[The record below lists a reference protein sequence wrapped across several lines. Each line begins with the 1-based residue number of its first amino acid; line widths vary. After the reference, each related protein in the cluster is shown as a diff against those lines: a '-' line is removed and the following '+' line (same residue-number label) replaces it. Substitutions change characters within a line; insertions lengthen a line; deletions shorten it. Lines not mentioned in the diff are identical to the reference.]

1 MSAFTHPPM
10 RFYSQHGED
19 FLLQK
24 IFADVTGGYFVEIGC
39 IDGRRFS
46 NTLALEQRGWRGMCI
61 EAHVDYIDLLRSNRP
76 NSIIVHCAVGER
88 DAEQVTFFANARGS
102 LSTLDAAQETRWRTH
117 YGEYFSGFEE
127 QRVPMRTISS
137 LLSEHG
143 ITHVDVLSLDV
154 EGYEV
159 QALSGLDLAQHRPRL
174 LVIEC
179 DGAEQERGLDEILLP
194 AGYHKGF
201 WVGANIFYC
210 AEPELLQA
218 VVGMRHEV
226 LVTHTQHPMDKSG
239 DQTYPVSVDLT
250 GVATAT
256 VAESGHVAGA
266 TQGAAGLDAPGG
278 NMQSVLNELRC
289 FEPRRDSYE
298 KAFELDR
305 ALVEMYA
312 IDPSLLNTASADDPW
327 VQYVLALS
335 LETRGDY
342 QVAVQQ
348 FYQVA
353 DLVSDDWR
361 PFYHL
366 ALCADATRQAGW
378 LHCGEEVHWEILK
391 RYPDFAPS
399 RQILHDNVTRF
410 AFHGDPQ
417 YQGMVD
423 ELLGSLQ
430 VTDFVETGSFLG
442 RSTAFV
448 AQRWPG
454 VQVHSTEINAGF
466 FQTAQRRL
474 GEMPNVHLHHC
485 HSVQF
490 ITDLI
495 QSGRLGELP
504 VFFLDAH
511 WEEDWPLPRELELIR
526 QGCERAIIIIDD
538 FRVPAQTQFSYD
550 DYGADK
556 VCAFEAAI
564 PHLARSTVTANLLPR
579 YPRSEVPN
587 HGNVVGH
594 VVLFQNCEQ
603 TFRSVA
609 ASGLGQRCYFTL
621 DIAAT
626 FAESTDQKTGYEFS
640 NTWFTVHEPEWQSL
654 LVPWAR
660 GRGAINA
667 LEIGSY
673 EGASACWLLTHV
685 LDDPASRL
693 TCIDPWLPRA
703 DKQSWDADM
712 DAVFARF
719 QHNINCT
726 GKAASVTAQ
735 RGDSVRIL
743 PELPAASFDLIYID
757 GDHSEAAVYRDTREA
772 LRLLRPG
779 GMLLWDDYFWSDG
792 DTVKNGVDRACTEL
806 GIVPQQV
813 GGTLYFAN
821 TASESAQAVGKAAPG
836 LVAPADAV
844 IRHSADRDFPVMVSF
859 PRTGSHWLRLVLE
872 RYFDRPLL
880 TRSFYAHDNDDYLLL
895 HSHDMDMNLVRDDV
909 LYLYRDPIET
919 VYSQLRYHGED
930 PDNAERLAYW
940 ADLYGQHVNKWLVTE
955 RGSRRKSILCYED
968 LRQSPEVAFAVAIRH
983 LGGAVDE
990 TKLRECIAL
999 VDRSSVKER
1008 TAHDARV
1015 VNLADDYAQG
1025 RERFRATC
1033 DASVW
1038 SAFLQGRDALAAHFQ
1053 RPTVPVP
1060 RAYVPARHDAQ
1071 DWEYKKIIGLVP
1083 GKNEARHIG
1092 FCLRALARF
1101 CDSIVYFDDDS
1112 TDETVAIVEA
1122 LAQECRV
1129 ERIIRKCDGEFHETI
1144 RRAVPLQAGRDL
1156 GGTHFIVIDADEAF
1170 TANLMDG
1177 DLLRRRI
1184 LALQPGDALELAWI
1198 QLWRSVQ
1205 QYRHDHSVW
1214 TNNYK
1219 AFAFAD
1225 DRNSNYDE
1233 TFIHLE
1239 RVPSGLRGTRQR
1251 LDGYEYGL
1259 LHFQFVNWRN
1269 LLVKQAWYRCLE
1281 RIHYP
1286 EKSAQAINDLYA
1298 PSKDEQDIQLRDVP
1312 YKWFAGYPFFES
1324 EPLQRA
1330 DLWREQQVID
1340 WLAQYDSEHFA
1351 DLDIWDI
1358 DWGQGLGRTVTAP
1371 PAAAPAALVAEGERR
1386 FGTGD
1391 LGGARS
1397 CFMRALQLAPRQV
1410 TALNNLAVLS
1420 WQEGDTAQALLHVSA
1435 ALDIDAHNRE
1445 TVVNAAQILAA
1456 SGGVAEALALSK
1468 AYLAAH
1474 PNDPE
1479 LQALTDQLQGGA
1491 IPAEQDDR
1499 YWVSAIVSTYN
1510 SERFLRGCLEDLE
1523 AQTCAD
1529 RLEIIVI
1536 DSGSEQNERAIV
1548 EEFQRHYDNIRYI
1561 RTERESLYAA
1571 WNRGVALARGRYL
1584 TNANCDDRH
1593 RRDALERMA
1602 RTLDEHPAVSLVYG
1616 DCLITRVANETFA
1629 GSSAD
1634 RLLAWPEFSVRQA
1647 LQYCIF
1653 GPQPMWRRSAHDEIG
1668 LFDPDY
1674 KVAGDYDFF
1683 LRLAITHHA
1692 QHIAEPLGLYYEGD
1706 GLELGDPGRA
1716 HAETAQLL
1724 HNTRRGVALVKVYP
1738 ALQEMPEDT
1747 VARAAA
1753 LDDLARTLSGGLY
1766 PDPELAELCHLA
1778 ALQLSSVPPE
1788 QHPVLAALPPL
1799 VAPEANRRAWRRPTP
1814 RAARLPGCSFCVISG
1829 GQRPDKLRRLI
1840 DSIHA
1845 LAIPCY
1851 EIVVAGIAADQEG
1864 VEYLALADAAHE
1876 GRTSVLRNAAAAR
1889 SRYDRIV
1896 FCDDDIVLTPG
1907 WYTGIEQA
1915 LQDHDVAVGSLLNND
1930 ASRHWDWATIGG
1942 PAGHVMLDYGVT
1954 DSHLYLTSGLLA
1966 MRADVLEAE
1975 PWDEQR
1981 GYRQDEDVEFSQR
1994 LLRRGYRVHC
2004 CPESVAVHD
2013 DDQYT
2018 QVGHVILRRSAAGVQ
2033 RWREQG
2039 WARCASA
2046 ELLQAA
2052 EVCLRKDEWAD
2063 AADWLRYLLHV
2074 EPGHSAGCV
2083 LWEQLEQRFGG
2094 PIEGLRWCPEGIVQP
2109 MQHGAGLAAE
2119 GTRGRRV
2126 VLQAVVK
2133 QGYGS

>member
-24 IFADVTGGYFVEIGC
+24 IFADVAGGFFVEIGC

-250 GVATAT
+250 GVATAA

-335 LETRGDY
+335 LEARGDY
-342 QVAVQQ
+342 QAAVQQ

-538 FRVPAQTQFSYD
+538 FRVPTQSQFSYD

-564 PHLARSTVTANLLPR
+564 PHLARSTVAANLLPR

-603 TFRSVA
+603 AFRSIA
-609 ASGLGQRCYFTL
+609 ASGLGQRCYFNL

-626 FAESTDQKTGYEFS
+626 FPETTDQ
-640 NTWFTVHEPEWQSL
+640 
-654 LVPWAR
+654 
-660 GRGAINA
+660 GA
-667 LEIGSY
+667 
-673 EGASACWLLTHV
+673 
-685 LDDPASRL
+685 
-693 TCIDPWLPRA
+693 
-703 DKQSWDADM
+703 
-712 DAVFARF
+712 
-719 QHNINCT
+719 
-726 GKAASVTAQ
+726 
-735 RGDSVRIL
+735 
-743 PELPAASFDLIYID
+743 
-757 GDHSEAAVYRDTREA
+757 
-772 LRLLRPG
+772 
-779 GMLLWDDYFWSDG
+779 
-792 DTVKNGVDRACTEL
+792 
-806 GIVPQQV
+806 
-813 GGTLYFAN
+813 
-821 TASESAQAVGKAAPG
+821 G
-836 LVAPADAV
+836 LVAPTDVV
-844 IRHSADRDFPVMVSF
+844 IRHAADRDFPVMVSF

-1397 CFMRALQLAPRQV
+1397 CFVRALQLAPRQV

-1435 ALDIDAHNRE
+1435 ALEIDAHNRE
-1445 TVVNAAQILAA
+1445 VVVNAAQILAA

-1683 LRLAITHHA
+1683 LRLTITHHA

-1788 QHPVLAALPPL
+1788 QHPVLTALPPL
-1799 VAPEANRRAWRRPTP
+1799 VAPEANRRAWCRPTP